1 MTQMEKKRTLFSK
14 VGSNKKRRM
23 VGILAVGA
31 VVILGGIFGYQSF
44 FPSQTAQAAF
54 QVETVK
60 RGDISEVVQAS
71 GTVQASKRSALS
83 FSDAEEAKD
92 AISTIQVGVG
102 DAVKAGQVLA
112 TMDDSVAR
120 IQVTNAEA
128 NLLSAQAKLEE
139 AQKRKSPAEI
149 TSLQATVNQT
159 KNEWEL
165 AKQNI
170 DGKKATNDVEKA
182 KANLESAQK
191 TYTSQKALF
200 AAGAIAKS
208 EFDSAQSSLDQ
219 AQRDYNSAV
228 LTAGQTTGQASVKVE
243 QAVAAYQTAQE
254 ALQEAKEGPDAATV
268 LSAKAAVEQAKAGLQ
283 QAQKAWRAVTLKA
296 PMDGVIVQVNGNVG
310 EIPGNDFIIMDN
322 SNSGD
327 LEVLAQ
333 ISQSDIGKVQ
343 EGLPVTFTTSSYADE
358 TFRGKVKL
366 IYPEAKTDAGVT
378 TYDVLL
384 SVANQDNKL
393 KIGMTMNVAIERG
406 THKNVLV
413 VPAQA
418 LQTQNGKDGV
428 YVLRDA
434 AAQQA
439 GEGAE
444 GNQAEAKQV
453 NNRSGGREGRANMPY
468 RFVPIKMGYF
478 TADQVEV
485 TEGLTEGE
493 RVVILVNTQTSS
505 GTSQNGN
512 RMGGGGM
519 PGFGGMGVQ
528 IRGR

>member
-1 MTQMEKKRTLFSK
+1 MEKKRELFSR
-14 VGSNKKRRM
+14 VRSNKKWM
-23 VGILAVGA
+23 VGALAVVA
-31 VVILGGIFGYQSF
+31 VVVSGGVFGYQSF
-44 FPSQTAQAAF
+44 FTPQQAKAAF

-71 GTVQASKRSALS
+71 GTVQASKRSSLS

-102 DAVKAGQVLA
+102 DVVKTGQVLA

-128 NLLSAQAKLEE
+128 NLLSAQAKLKE

-149 TSLQATVNQT
+149 TSLQAEVNQT
-159 KNEWEL
+159 KTEWEL

-170 DGKKATNDVEKA
+170 DGKKATNDVENA

-191 TYTSQKALF
+191 TYTSQQALF
-200 AAGAIAKS
+200 SAGAIAKS

-219 AQRDYNSAV
+219 AQRDYNAAV
-228 LTAGQTTGQASVKVE
+228 LTAGQTTGQAGVKVE
-243 QAVAAYQTAQE
+243 QALAAYQTAQE
-254 ALQEAKEGPDAATV
+254 ALQQANEGPDAATV

-310 EIPGNDFIIMDN
+310 EIPGNNFIIMDN
-322 SNSGD
+322 SNSGN

-343 EGLPVTFTTSSYADE
+343 EGMPVTFTTNSYTDE

-366 IYPEAKTDAGVT
+366 IYPEAKTDSGVT

-428 YVLRDA
+428 YVLTDA
-434 AAQQA
+434 ASQQA
-439 GEGAE
+439 EA
-444 GNQAEAKQV
+444 NQAETKQAS
-453 NNRSGGREGRANMPY
+453 NRSGDREGRANMPY
-468 RFVPIKMGYF
+468 RFVPIQMGYF

-485 TEGLTEGE
+485 TEGLTEGD
-493 RVVILVNTQTSS
+493 RVVILMNTQTSS
-505 GTSQNGN
+505 ASNQNGN
-512 RMGGGGM
+512 RMGGSM
-519 PGFGGMGVQ
+519 PGFGGMGGVQ